1 MGLGLPFL
9 LTALF
14 TDAIAAR
21 IKSIGRAGRVLYLL
35 AGGVMVLMGL
45 AVMTGQM
52 SRMVY
57 WFLETFPGLSFTLG

>member
-1 MGLGLPFL
+1 MPFL

-14 TDAIAAR
+14 TDAIAAQV
-21 IKSIGRAGRVLYLL
+21 KSFGWAGRVLYLL

-52 SRMVY
+52 TRMAY
-57 WFLETFPGLSFTLG
+57 LLLETFPMLSYTLG